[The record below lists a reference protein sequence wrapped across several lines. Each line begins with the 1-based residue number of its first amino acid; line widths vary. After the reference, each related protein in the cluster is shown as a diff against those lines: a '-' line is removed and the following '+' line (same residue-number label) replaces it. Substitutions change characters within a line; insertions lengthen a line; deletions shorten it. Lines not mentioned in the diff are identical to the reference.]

1 MRVYEFAKLLNVT
14 NKDLL
19 TLLAQ
24 NGFEVKSHMAA
35 LSSEATEFLNK
46 KLEESKAPKK
56 PTHESLKQEKKIET
70 QPAAVVAGKPSPQKD
85 FTVKTTEP
93 AKKMEMKEAI
103 QEFRHKEHAEIKS
116 SPQPKEIIKE
126 EKPMVI
132 EISAQPMTVGQLADK
147 FGKTSSELILAL
159 LRQGV
164 VCAKNQTLSEKM
176 VESLAKQFGVAL
188 VHQQVHKQEMQ
199 PRVSGSTGEQVRKP
213 IVVVIGHVDHGKTTL
228 LDFIRKTR
236 VASREKGGITQHLG
250 AYQAETSQGSLVF
263 LDTPGH
269 EAFKNIRGRGLN
281 IADIAILVV
290 AADDSVMPQTVEAIK
305 TAQAAHVPI
314 IVAINKVDKVE
325 KQRLEVVKRDLARY
339 ELVSEEWGGQTICVP
354 ISAKTGQGVDQLLEM
369 IVLQS
374 QMMDLRANENQ
385 SADGFVL
392 ESKIEKGRGPVA
404 TIICRHGTLR
414 IGDFFVSGTV
424 AGKVTSI
431 TSSNGQQLKQVGP
444 SIPVQVS
451 GIAELAQ
458 AGEIFKVISEQD
470 YRKARDSHS
479 AISQLILPKKVFGVE
494 GLNIIVKTDSVLTQE
509 ALVDSLIKMADKNK
523 QPFNVIAAGVGDI
536 SESDVTL
543 ASDTGAEIIG
553 LHVKV
558 ESNASTQ
565 AQKLAITIHLYDI
578 IYKLLEA
585 LEERL
590 EKAAPIKMVAKKI
603 GEAVVRKVFDIKNIG
618 IIAGSYVREGRFVRD
633 ARVIVWRGKRK
644 IGEGKIKGLER
655 DRKSVKEVHAGF
667 EFAFL
672 ADGIETWEV
681 DDRVECFIEVPENK

>member
-1 MRVYEFAKLLNVT
+1 MRVYEFAKLLDVS

-19 TLLAQ
+19 TLLSQ

-46 KLEESKAPKK
+46 KLEEQKAPKK
-56 PTHESLKQEKKIET
+56 TAAEPVKNEKKIEVQVPT
-70 QPAAVVAGKPSPQKD
+70 STEKISAQKNLAIKPVEPTKKVE
-85 FTVKTTEP
+85 VKEEISEL
-93 AKKMEMKEAI
+93 K
-103 QEFRHKEHAEIKS
+103 HKEHAEIKLS
-116 SPQPKEIIKE
+116 TQPKEIIKE

-132 EISAQPMTVGQLADK
+132 EITTQPMTVGQLADK
-147 FGKTSSELILAL
+147 FGKPSSELILAL

-176 VESLAKQFGVAL
+176 VETLAKQFGVSL
-188 VHQQVHKQEMQ
+188 VHQQVQKQEMH
-199 PRVSGSTGEQVRKP
+199 RISGTTGEHVRKP

-250 AYQAETSQGSLVF
+250 AYQAETPQGSLVF

-281 IADIAILVV
+281 IADIAILVI

-305 TAQAAHVPI
+305 TAQAAQVPI
-314 IVAINKVDKVE
+314 IVAINKIDKVE
-325 KQRLEVVKRDLARY
+325 KQRLEVVKRDLTRY
-339 ELVSEEWGGQTICVP
+339 DLVPEEWGGQTIFVP

-374 QMMDLRANENQ
+374 QMMDLRANEQ
-385 SADGFVL
+385 QAADGFVL

-404 TIICRHGTLR
+404 TIICRHGTLHV
-414 IGDFFVSGTV
+414 GDFFVAGTV

-431 TSSNGQQLKQVGP
+431 TSSSGQQLKLVGP

-458 AGEIFKVISEQD
+458 AGDIFKVVSEQD
-470 YRKARDSHS
+470 FRKARDSRS
-479 AISQLILPKKVFGVE
+479 ALSQLTLPKKVFGGE

-509 ALVDSLIKMADKNK
+509 ALIDSLVKLADKNE
-523 QPFNVIAAGVGDI
+523 QPFNLIAAGVGDI

-553 LHVKV
+553 LHVRI
-558 ESNASTQ
+558 ESNAATQ

-590 EKAAPIKMVAKKI
+590 EKSAPVKMVAKKI
-603 GEAVVRKVFDIKNIG
+603 GEAVVRKIFDIKNIG
-618 IIAGSYVREGRFVRD
+618 IIAGSYVKEGRFLRD

-644 IGEGKIKGLER
+644 VGEGKIKGLER

>member
-46 KLEESKAPKK
+46 KLEESKTPIS
-56 PTHESLKQEKKIET
+56 ESKQEKKAET
-70 QPAAVVAGKPSPQKD
+70 PTIVIDKPSVQKD
-85 FTVKTTEP
+85 FTVKVAGP
-93 AKKMEMKEAI
+93 LKKVEIKEAAH
-103 QEFRHKEHAEIKS
+103 EFKHKEHAEIKL

-176 VESLAKQFGVAL
+176 VESLAKQFGISIM
-188 VHQQVHKQEMQ
+188 HKQAAKQEISQ
-199 PRVSGSTGEQVRKP
+199 RVLVTSGEHVRKP

-250 AYQAETSQGSLVF
+250 AYEAQTPQGSLVF

-305 TAQAAHVPI
+305 TAQAAQVPI
-314 IVAINKVDKVE
+314 IVAINKVDKVD

-354 ISAKTGQGVDQLLEM
+354 ISAKTGQGIDQLLEM

-374 QMMDLRANENQ
+374 QMMDLRANEKQ
-385 SADGFVL
+385 PADGFVL

-404 TIICRHGTLR
+404 TIICRHGTLHV
-414 IGDFFVSGTV
+414 GDFFVSGTV

-431 TSSNGQQLKQVGP
+431 ASSNGQQLKQVGP

-458 AGEIFKVISEQD
+458 AGEIFKVVSEQE
-470 YRKARDSHS
+470 YRKARDSRS
-479 AISQLILPKKVFGVE
+479 AISQLIMPKKVFGVE
-494 GLNIIVKTDSVLTQE
+494 GLNIIIKTDSVLTQE
-509 ALVDSLIKMADKNK
+509 ALLDSLMKVADKNR
-523 QPFNVIAAGVGDI
+523 QSFNVIAAGVGDI

-558 ESNASTQ
+558 ESNAAIQ
-565 AQKLAITIHLYDI
+565 AQKLTIRIHLYDI

-585 LEERL
+585 LEEQL
-590 EKAAPIKMVAKKI
+590 ETAAPIKMVAKKI

-618 IIAGSYVREGRFVRD
+618 IIAGSYVKEGRFVRD

-672 ADGIETWEV
+672 ADGIETWEI